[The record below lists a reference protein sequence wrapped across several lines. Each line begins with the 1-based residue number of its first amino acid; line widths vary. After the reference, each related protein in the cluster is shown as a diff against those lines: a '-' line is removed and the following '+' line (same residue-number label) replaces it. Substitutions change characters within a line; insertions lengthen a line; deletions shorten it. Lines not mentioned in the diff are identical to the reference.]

1 MVEEAVDRLYSLYG
15 KEIERKIMAR
25 NREPFGFRVN
35 DSPMVPDRKS
45 GPVGGES
52 LWETF
57 SSLIIVGI
65 IYIWG

>member
-1 MVEEAVDRLYSLYG
+1 
-15 KEIERKIMAR
+15 MAR